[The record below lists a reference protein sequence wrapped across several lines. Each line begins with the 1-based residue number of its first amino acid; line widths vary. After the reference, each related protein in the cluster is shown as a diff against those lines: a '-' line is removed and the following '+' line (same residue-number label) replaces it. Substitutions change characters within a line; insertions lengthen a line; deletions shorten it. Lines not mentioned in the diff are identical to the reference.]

1 MKLIYTIIL
10 SFMLLGVSS
19 LKAQETLDVSTMKKS
34 QILKLTYNQLTD
46 LSLEDLMTLADKMGV
61 STDELLQQAIVSAS
75 RSEESLIDAP
85 LGAAV
90 LTGDQIRKAGV
101 TSIPEAL
108 RLCPGVIVREQTP
121 GVYDVHVRGFDAVDP
136 NGMINW
142 TSNMSTLI
150 MINNRIVF
158 NEYQGNISWEL
169 QQVTIDDIDRIEII
183 RGPAAAL
190 YGPNAVTGVINIF
203 TKSPDR
209 KSGLQ
214 IGTYSQAG
222 NQNTVIAGA
231 SVAYN
236 TTTPFSVRVSG
247 QYETRDRYHTDY
259 YLMGKQMVD
268 ENGQLLPKDAK
279 GNQTY
284 KRLGFVDKVYE
295 EVRDGNGNPIL
306 DPATGLN
313 MAGHRNV
320 VGGAII
326 DANYMEAQ
334 KINGWEYNLDERY
347 PNPDNSIEKFGGSV
361 HLKYEKDALNID
373 LLGGYN
379 QATVMKAFTPN
390 NYFALSCEP
399 DDNAYAQLNLNYKDL
414 TITIDNN
421 FGELKTLGSGDILSN
436 TYNSWHADAMYNWQI
451 NDAINLRP
459 GVSYSTSGYSSRLL
473 GSTTWNYET
482 MQSEQYHGERR
493 NSMMSA
499 YLRGE
504 IKLGKSRII
513 AALRADKFEYPNVTT
528 LSPQAIYTYKA
539 TDDLLLRAS
548 YGRAYRSPFMI
559 NLFTDFTVS
568 YPGYTPALGPLQPIT
583 ETDYNITYTGTEST
597 HKDRYGNMIKPNY
610 ELMNTD
616 EFEIGA
622 RYKVNDAINIDGE
635 AFYQELHNID
645 VFSQVN
651 LSTTPVL
658 AGQTPTQIFAALSA
672 SGFNLDVNKGI
683 SLIDTEV
690 NPVMYGSTVSIFGQ
704 PFKNFDYN
712 LFVTVQKTEIKDYYV
727 NDAAGYIRND
737 TTINFKHEATP
748 SYYGGFN
755 LNYTLKTKWK
765 FNMNGYYYGAQ
776 TLKMTTGVEQ
786 VVESVK
792 ANLLLN
798 ATVSYYFKP
807 EIGVF
812 ISAKNFATKASRQYA
827 ITDLIGATYLA
838 GVNIDL

>member
-1 MKLIYTIIL
+1 MSLGNSLI
-10 SFMLLGVSS
+10 
-19 LKAQETLDVSTMKKS
+19 AQETYNVSKMKKS
-34 QILKLTYNQLTD
+34 QILKLNYEQLSNF
-46 LSLEDLMTLADKMGV
+46 SLEDLMMLADKMGI

-142 TSNMSTLI
+142 TANMSTLV

-169 QQVTIDDIDRIEII
+169 QQVTIDDIERIEIV

-214 IGTYSQAG
+214 VGTYSQAG
-222 NQNTVIAGA
+222 NQKTAIIGA

-236 TTTPFSVRVSG
+236 TESPFSIRVSG

-268 ENGQLLPKDAK
+268 RNGVPLPKDAS

-284 KRLGFVDKVYE
+284 QRLGFVDNIYE
-295 EVRDGNGNPIL
+295 EANTGSGSAIL
-306 DPATGLN
+306 DPSTGLN
-313 MAGHRNV
+313 MAGFRNV
-320 VGGAII
+320 VGGSII
-326 DANYMEAQ
+326 DANYMAAQ
-334 KINGWEYNLDERY
+334 KAGWNYNTNERY
-347 PNPDNSIEKFGGSV
+347 PDPDNSIKKYGAST
-361 HLKYEKDALNID
+361 HIKYEKNDLNID

-379 QATVMKAFTPN
+379 QATVLKAFSPN
-390 NYFALSCEP
+390 NYFALSSEP
-399 DDNAYAQLNLNYKDL
+399 DDNAFAQLNLVYKNL
-414 TITIDNN
+414 TVEADNN
-421 FGELKTLGSGDILSN
+421 FGKLRTNGSGDILSN
-436 TYNSWHADAMYNWQI
+436 TYNVWNFDAIYNWQLTKS
-451 NDAINLRP
+451 INLKP
-459 GVSYSTSGYSSRLL
+459 GVSYRTSGYSSRLL
-473 GSTTWNYET
+473 GSTGWDYTNMVST
-482 MQSEQYHGERR
+482 SKFGERR

-504 IKLGKSRII
+504 LKLGKSRLIL
-513 AALRADKFEYPNVTT
+513 ALRADKFEYPNKTT

-539 TDDLLLRAS
+539 TENLLLRAS
-548 YGRAYRSPFMI
+548 AGRAYRSPFMI
-559 NLFTDFTVS
+559 NLFTDFTVT
-568 YPGYTPALGPLQPIT
+568 YPGYTPALGPLQAIT
-583 ETDYNITYTGTEST
+583 NTNYNITYTGTESL
-597 HKDRYGNMIKPNY
+597 HVDKNGDKVKPNY

-616 EFEIGA
+616 EAEIGA
-622 RYKVNDAINIDGE
+622 RYKFNDAISFDGE
-635 AFYQELHNID
+635 VFIQQTHNID

-651 LSTTPVL
+651 LSTNPNLTGLTP
-658 AGQTPTQIFAALSA
+658 AQIGAAII
-672 SGFNLDVNKGI
+672 GNGKKLDVNKGI
-683 SLIDTEV
+683 SLIDTKV
-690 NPVMYGSTVSIFGQ
+690 NPVMIGSTVSISGQ
-704 PFKNFDYN
+704 PIKNFDYN
-712 LFVTVQKTEIKDYYV
+712 IFVTVQKTEIKDYYV
-727 NDAAGYIRND
+727 NDKAGYIRTD
-737 TTINFKHEATP
+737 TTTSFKHEATP

-755 LNYTLKTKWK
+755 LNYTLYTKWK
-765 FNMNGYYYGAQ
+765 FNVNGYLYGKQ
-776 TLKMTTGVEQ
+776 TLKMGTGLEQIVET
-786 VVESVK
+786 VD

-798 ATVSYYFKP
+798 ATLSYYIKP
-807 EIGVF
+807 EIGFF
-812 ISAKNFATKASRQYA
+812 ISAKNFATKPARQYA
-827 ITDLIGATYLA
+827 ITDQIGATYLV

>member
-10 SFMLLGVSS
+10 SFMLLGVSSS

-247 QYETRDRYHTDY
+247 QYETRDRYHEDY
-259 YLMGKQMVD
+259 YLLGSQIFD
-268 ENGQLLPKDAK
+268 ENGNYQSL
-279 GNQTY
+279 G
-284 KRLGFVDKVYE
+284 RVGFVDKVYE
-295 EVRDGNGNPIL
+295 
-306 DPATGLN
+306 TGIHPVT
-313 MAGHRNV
+313 GQVIPGYRNV
-320 VGGAII
+320 VGGPII
-326 DANYMEAQ
+326 DANYMAAQ
-334 KINGWEYNLDERY
+334 KNGWDYNTDERY
-347 PNPDNSIEKFGGSV
+347 PNPKNSIEKYGISA
-361 HLKYEKDALNID
+361 HLKYEKNDLNID

-379 QATVMKAFTPN
+379 KATVLKAFTPN

-399 DDNAYAQLNLNYKDL
+399 DDNAFSQLNISYKNL
-414 TITIDNN
+414 TVEIDNN
-421 FGELKTLGSGDILSN
+421 FGKLETLGSGDILTN
-436 TYNSWHADAMYNWQI
+436 TYNVWNTDAIYNWQI
-451 NDAINLRP
+451 SKSFNLKP
-459 GVSYSTSGYSSRLL
+459 GISYRTAGYSSRLL
-473 GSTTWNYET
+473 GSTDWDYVNMVSVPKE
-482 MQSEQYHGERR
+482 GERR
-493 NSMMSA
+493 NSMLSA

-504 IKLGKSRII
+504 FKLNKSRFIL
-513 AALRADKFEYPNVTT
+513 ALRADKFEYPNTTT
-528 LSPQAIYTYKA
+528 LSPQAIYTFKA
-539 TDDLLLRAS
+539 TEDLLLRAS
-548 YGRAYRSPFMI
+548 AGRAFRSPFMI
-559 NLFTDFTVS
+559 NLFTDFTVI
-568 YPGYTPALGPLQPIT
+568 YPGYTPAMPGIT
-583 ETDYNITYTGTEST
+583 QSTTQTFYEITYTGTESI
-597 HKDRYGNMIKPNY
+597 HKDQNGNSVKPNY

-616 EFEIGA
+616 EIEIGA
-622 RYKVNDAINIDGE
+622 RYKFNNAISIDAE
-635 AFYQELHNID
+635 LYYQETNNID

-651 LSTTPVL
+651 RGYDESGVVAPP
-658 AGQTPTQIFAALSA
+658 AIGQLTIT
-672 SGFNLDVNKGI
+672 KGI

-690 NPVMYGSTVSIFGQ
+690 NPVMVGSTVSLSGQ

-776 TLKMTTGVEQ
+776 TLKMTTGAEQ

-798 ATVSYYFKP
+798 ATISYYFKP